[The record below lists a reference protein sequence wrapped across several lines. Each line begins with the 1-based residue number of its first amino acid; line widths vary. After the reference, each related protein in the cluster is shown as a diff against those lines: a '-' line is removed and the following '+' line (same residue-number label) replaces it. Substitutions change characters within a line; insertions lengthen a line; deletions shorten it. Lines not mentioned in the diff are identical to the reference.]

1 MKAILCTEF
10 GGPELLRY
18 TEIPEPEI
26 GEKEVLIEVFA
37 CSVNFPDVLI
47 IQNKYQSKPEL
58 PFSPGG
64 EVSGIVEKVGAGVKH
79 LQVGQRVLALC
90 GWGGFAEKV
99 KVTADRVFPI
109 PPMMNFATAAST
121 LYTFGTAYHALKDR
135 AKIQA
140 GETLL
145 VLGAAGGVGLAAV
158 ELEKVMGATVIAAAS
173 TDEKLSLC
181 AEKGAS
187 HLINYQTEDLK
198 ERIKEITLGKGVDV
212 VLDVVGDKYA
222 EPALRSMAWNG
233 RYLVVGFAAGEIPKL
248 PFNLALLKGCA
259 VMGVFWGRFSAEEPK
274 KNQQNILELV
284 NLILSG
290 KISQHI
296 HKTYSLE
303 DAPKALQEMLDRK
316 VMGKAMVEV
325 RKERI
330 EARKEIQEV
339 RNKKQED
346 RNETQEAGANEVERR
361 VFRSLAEL
369 KSHEGRSLGQSRWVE
384 VSQAMIQ
391 NFADTTGD
399 RQWIHVDTEKAKSL
413 IPGGKN
419 LAHGYLTLSLIP
431 QLMYEVLPLEGVKMA
446 LNYGTEK
453 VRFPSPVYSGDKIRL
468 QASLAKIEENPDG
481 SAKVFSKI
489 EMHSNHADKP
499 VCVAEVISMV
509 RF

>member
-18 TEIPEPEI
+18 TEIPEPKI
-26 GEKEVLIEVFA
+26 GEKEVLIQVFA

-47 IQNKYQSKPEL
+47 IQNKYQFKPEL

-64 EVSGIVEKVGAGVKH
+64 EVSGIIEKVGAGVKH

-109 PPMMNFATAAST
+109 PPMMDFATAAST

-158 ELEKVMGATVIAAAS
+158 ELGKVMGATVIAAAS

-181 AEKGAS
+181 AKKGAS

-198 ERIKEITLGKGVDV
+198 DRIKEITLGKGVDV
-212 VLDVVGDKYA
+212 VLDVVGDRYA

-259 VMGVFWGRFSAEEPK
+259 VMGVFWGRFSTEEPK
-274 KNQQNILELV
+274 KNQQNIIELV
-284 NLILSG
+284 NMILAG

-303 DAPKALQEMLDRK
+303 DAPQALQDMLERK

-325 RKERI
+325 REERL
-330 EARKEIQEV
+330 EAREEKQEE
-339 RNKKQED
+339 REKKQEEGD
-346 RNETQEAGANEVERR
+346 GGVERK
-361 VFRSLAEL
+361 VFRSLADL
-369 KSHEGRSLGQSRWVE
+369 KTHEGKPLGQSRWVE
-384 VSQAMIQ
+384 VSQEMIQ

-399 RQWIHVDTEKAKSL
+399 RQWIHVDTKKAKAL

-431 QLMYEVLPLEGVKMA
+431 QLMYEVLPLEGVQMA

-453 VRFPSPVYSGDKIRL
+453 VRFPAPVYSGDKIRL
-468 QASLAKIEENPDG
+468 HASLAKIEENPDG

-489 EMHSNHADKP
+489 EMHSDHADKP